1 MTKIST
7 KELIICIIAIISLIL
22 ALTTDTFAT
31 TPSLNEL
38 LNDANTANE
47 FNTIPEGNNT
57 SGGNLSGGNLS
68 GGNLSGGNLTG
79 NNTSGGNLSGNNRTN
94 SNTANNVKANNT
106 VIPDAGLD
114 QSIGFIIAIF
124 GISAVYAYKK
134 IRDYKN
140 V

>member
-1 MTKIST
+1 MLKIST
-7 KELIICIIAIISLIL
+7 RELIICIITIMALIFVL
-22 ALTTDTFAT
+22 ATDAFAT

-38 LNDANTANE
+38 LNDATANE
-47 FNTIPEGNNT
+47 FNTIPEGNKIA
-57 SGGNLSGGNLS
+57 
-68 GGNLSGGNLTG
+68 
-79 NNTSGGNLSGNNRTN
+79 NNTVNNVVNNTTN
-94 SNTANNVKANNT
+94 RLTNNTVNTIANNNVKGNNT

-114 QSIGFIIAIF
+114 QSIVFIIAIF

>member
-7 KELIICIIAIISLIL
+7 KELIICIITIIALVL
-22 ALTTDTFAT
+22 ALTTDAFAT

-57 SGGNLSGGNLS
+57 
-68 GGNLSGGNLTG
+68 T
-79 NNTSGGNLSGNNRTN
+79 NNTVNNVVNNTINRTTN
-94 SNTANNVKANNT
+94 NTVNNIANNNAKANNT

-114 QSIGFIIAIF
+114 QSIVFIIAIF